1 MAKRCVI
8 VRIYELV
15 IEPGREEHIAR
26 HQVSV
31 QEVEEVVFGV
41 PFIRKA
47 RQGRYHIIGQ
57 TEAGRYRAV
66 FVAPRGGACTVYS
79 LPGMQMMLSVE
90 LFCGIRKR
98 NIHDKTRTRANE
110 GL

>member
-1 MAKRCVI
+1 VK
-8 VRIYELV
+8 IYELV

-31 QEVEEVVFGV
+31 AEVEEVIIAA

-57 TEAGRYRAV
+57 TEAGRYLAV
-66 FVAPRGGACTVYS
+66 FVAPRGRGVYS
-79 LPGMQMMLSVE
+79 LVTARDADDAERRAYLRHSK
-90 LFCGIRKR
+90 KR
-98 NIHDKTRTRANE
+98 H
-110 GL
+110 L